1 MVASR
6 YKISVEG
13 YEVLLNGRYS
23 GTEYASY
30 GNYLL
35 LLIFIIFQ
43 TIHVIFNVIMN
54 QLVENLV

>member
-1 MVASR
+1 M
-6 YKISVEG
+6 SVEG

-23 GTEYASY
+23 GTEYAS
-30 GNYLL
+30 NYLL

-54 QLVENLV
+54 PLVENLV